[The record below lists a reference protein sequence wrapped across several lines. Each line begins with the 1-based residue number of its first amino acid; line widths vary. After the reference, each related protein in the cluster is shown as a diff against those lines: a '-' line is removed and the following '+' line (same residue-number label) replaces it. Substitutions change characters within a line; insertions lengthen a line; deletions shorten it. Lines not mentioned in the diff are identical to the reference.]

1 LRILHISDV
10 HIQVDYD
17 ERSWARIG
25 WRRVAA
31 QLELKL
37 ARRGRRYQ
45 DAPHT
50 LQRLLADA
58 QERGGFDHVVLSGDL
73 TALAVDEEFEGV
85 RKALGDLA
93 DQPDKLT
100 VIPGN
105 HDVFTPGSARKKRF
119 EAWFGNL
126 LESDLPELRAEGPWP
141 HVRLLGDDVA
151 IVGLC
156 SARVP
161 PVPGIAAGYVGEAQL
176 AALVRICEHPRV
188 VGRTI
193 HVVVHHAPLR
203 ANGRLDSRHHG
214 MADGLSLVEAAILG
228 KVDSILCGHIHNRF
242 RFDVAGGPRIVCGG
256 SSTCLGHEGYWL
268 LDSTRGNVT
277 QVEEVALPSETG
289 VVVPAP
295 GAPPAAPAAAA
306 APAAKPALLPGAPLA
321 AAS

>member
-1 LRILHISDV
+1 MRILHISDIHV
-10 HIQVDYD
+10 QVDYD
-17 ERSWARIG
+17 ERPWGRIG

-31 QLELKL
+31 QLELKV
-37 ARRGRRYQ
+37 ARRARRYE
-45 DAPHT
+45 DAPYT

-58 QERGGFDHVVLSGDL
+58 EARGGFDHVVVSGDL

-93 DQPDKLT
+93 DQPDRLT

-105 HDVFTPGSARKKRF
+105 HDVFTPGSAKKKRF
-119 EAWFGNL
+119 ESWFGNL

-151 IVGLC
+151 VVGLC

-161 PVPGIAAGYVGEAQL
+161 PVPGIAAGWVGEDQL

-188 VGRTI
+188 RGRSI

-203 ANGRLDSRHHG
+203 AGGRLDSRHHG
-214 MADGLSLVEAAILG
+214 MADGVSLVEAAIIG

-242 RFDVAGGPRIVCGG
+242 QHAVEGGPRIVCGG

-268 LDSTRGNVT
+268 LDSSRGNVT
-277 QVEEVALPSETG
+277 KVEEVALPAEAG

-295 GAPPAAPAAAA
+295 VAAPAAASS
-306 APAAKPALLPGAPLA
+306 APATKTVPAMGAPLA